1 MGRTAGYDITISFV
15 APTFDRRRMEQVI
28 HHHFGAEDVNITIE
42 LHPEAATVRHG
53 RLPTWEPKPGTG
65 AAELLSLVRER
76 GVIRSREFKHIANVR
91 AALALLLMDGHIEKV
106 RHGVYKAGGLDVAV
120 EEKIGRSHPL
130 GPRQQQIVDALAT
143 PHTAAE
149 LRELAGVSRQAIDQ
163 LLKKLMKEGRI
174 RRIPTA
180 TETSD
185 WLYVRSGHRDIDAI
199 AARTPSL
206 TRTERN
212 LLNLLPSTG
221 GARGTA
227 LNGRLGPG
235 YRVVLRR
242 LVVKGLVEDVGTPKR
257 RVVRLTRKGLQ
268 HPAYEH
274 DREHLD
280 AIDETAAF
288 KPAYIKLMLAL
299 DALGEARALDL
310 TDVSGLKP
318 KRRCGTGQ
326 HLQRLRVTGYVEQSK
341 VEGRAPLYRLTKQ
354 GLAAIST
361 AKAKGR
367 SISRR
372 EAQKRL
378 LGARAARKLLQS
390 GKQTRAS
397 LGALRSSRTPELLS
411 IVLREPG
418 LRAPEIHGRLSRPYA
433 DEKSA
438 YVALT
443 EFERRGLVERT
454 QLGQRAPVQWSI
466 TATGSAMLAE
476 IMADPHAPD
485 SAGDSH

>member
-1 MGRTAGYDITISFV
+1 MGRAAGYDITISFV

-42 LHPEAATVRHG
+42 PHREAAAAGDR
-53 RLPTWEPKPGTG
+53 RPPTWEPKPGTG
-65 AAELLSLVRER
+65 AAELLSLVREK
-76 GVIRSREFKHIANVR
+76 GVLRSREFKHIANAR
-91 AALALLLMDGHIEKV
+91 AALELLLMDGHIEKV
-106 RHGVYKAGGLDVAV
+106 RHGVYKVGGLDVAV

-130 GPRQQQIVDALAT
+130 GPRQQQLIDALAT
-143 PHTAAE
+143 PHTATE

-163 LLKKLMKEGRI
+163 LLKKLMKEGRV
-174 RRIPTA
+174 RRVPTA

-185 WLYVRSGHRDIDAI
+185 WLYVQSGQRDIDAI

-206 TRTERN
+206 TRMEGVM
-212 LLNLLPSTG
+212 LNLLPPAG
-221 GARGTA
+221 GVRGTA
-227 LNGRLGPG
+227 LNAQLGPG
-235 YRVVLRR
+235 YRVVLQR
-242 LVVKGLVEDVGTPKR
+242 LAVKGLVEEIGTPKR

-326 HLQRLRVTGYVEQSK
+326 HLQRLRVSGYIEQSK
-341 VEGRAPLYRLTKQ
+341 VKGRAPRYRLTKQ
-354 GLAAIST
+354 GLAAISS

-367 SISRR
+367 SIS
-372 EAQKRL
+372 
-378 LGARAARKLLQS
+378 ARAAQRRLSDAREARALVQS
-390 GKQTRAS
+390 RKQTRTS
-397 LGALRSSRTPELLS
+397 SSALRNSRTPELLS
-411 IVLREPG
+411 IVSREPG
-418 LRAPEIHGRLSRPYA
+418 LRAPEIHDRLSRPYA
-433 DEKSA
+433 DVRSV

-443 EFERRGLVERT
+443 EFERRGLVART
-454 QLGQRAPVQWSI
+454 QLGQRAPVRWSI
-466 TATGSAMLAE
+466 TAIGSAMLAE
-476 IMADPHAPD
+476 IMAAPGAPARD
-485 SAGDSH
+485 